1 MEKKFFDFLT
11 KKIKKFFTK
20 NAKNRK
26 ITLWR
31 REKWKDFDLI
41 FDQRKS
47 KKIFFQ
53 KTPKISN

>member
-1 MEKKFFDFLT
+1 MEPRKWKKKFFDFLT

-31 REKWKDFDLI
+31 RENGNFLFDFWPN
-41 FDQRKS
+41 
-47 KKIFFQ
+47 Q
-53 KTPKISN
+53 KTKFVKK